1 MPLSP
6 SEREAIDAATARV
19 EARTGVQ
26 VITAI
31 VGKADHYAELP
42 WMAFAFGVSIAA
54 LSAVVAE
61 WLRPQWV
68 SAEVALVH
76 TVTILGFGAA
86 SALAAVLVPANARLF
101 LREVRRDEEVRHY
114 AESMF
119 LRREL
124 FKTHARTAVLI
135 LVARFERK
143 VEIVAD
149 KGFDGRVGR
158 DEWSRVIDS
167 MTPPLADSRYADAFR
182 NGLEAIETL
191 LVAKGY
197 APRAGGANE
206 LPDRPIVERG
216 ARG

>member
-1 MPLSP
+1 LKRVSL
-6 SEREAIDAATARV
+6 DAVDSHVARV
-19 EARTGVQ
+19 EAATGVQ
-26 VITAI
+26 VVVALID
-31 VGKADHYAELP
+31 KADTYLELP
-42 WMAFAFGVSIAA
+42 WRAFALGASLGALVAVVIDAASHWWTAYVALATAAATLGTGAA
-54 LSAVVAE
+54 LAVVA
-61 WLRPQWV
+61 L
-68 SAEVALVH
+68 
-76 TVTILGFGAA
+76 
-86 SALAAVLVPANARLF
+86 LVPAFARLF
-101 LREVRRDEEVRHY
+101 LRDIRRDAEVRLY
-114 AESMF
+114 AQSLF

-124 FKTHARTAVLI
+124 FATRERNAVLV